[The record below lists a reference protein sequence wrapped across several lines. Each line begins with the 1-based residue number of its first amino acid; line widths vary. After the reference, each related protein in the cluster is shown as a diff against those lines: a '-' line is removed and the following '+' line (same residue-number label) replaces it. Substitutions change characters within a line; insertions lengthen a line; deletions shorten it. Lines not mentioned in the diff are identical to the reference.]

1 MELNGRTFVTSDTHF
16 GEDAIRRRF
25 GRDFDDIETMD
36 QCLIDGIN
44 EVVRPDDVLL
54 HLGDFIGNL
63 ADSRVR
69 TAESVRDRI
78 ACRRII
84 LVRGNHDPAGKPRF
98 TDLFDSVH
106 DLLSF
111 KLPAP
116 EPDVPRVRLVLS
128 HYPLRVWQGRHD
140 GSLHLYG
147 HAHGTVEELGR
158 STDVGVDSWG
168 FRPQPLDSIVSMLCQ
183 RPIDFD
189 RIRPRA
195 QPDRSAGT

>member
-1 MELNGRTFVTSDTHF
+1 MELSGRIFVTSDTHF

-63 ADSRVR
+63 AESRVR

-84 LVRGNHDPAGKPRF
+84 LVRGKLRRLKVSAEDP
-98 TDLFDSVH
+98 
-106 DLLSF
+106 
-111 KLPAP
+111 
-116 EPDVPRVRLVLS
+116 RL
-128 HYPLRVWQGRHD
+128 
-140 GSLHLYG
+140 
-147 HAHGTVEELGR
+147 AACVEEALRGAR
-158 STDVGVDSWG
+158 MPRPDTGEAPVSGVIS
-168 FRPQPLDSIVSMLCQ
+168 FQAS
-183 RPIDFD
+183 
-189 RIRPRA
+189 
-195 QPDRSAGT
+195 